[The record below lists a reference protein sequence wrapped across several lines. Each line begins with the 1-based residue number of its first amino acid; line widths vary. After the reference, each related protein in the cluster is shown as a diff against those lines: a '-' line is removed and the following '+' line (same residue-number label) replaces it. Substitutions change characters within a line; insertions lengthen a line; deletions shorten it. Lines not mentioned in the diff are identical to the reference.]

1 MTTRNDLPSD
11 LAALVQRP
19 PIYRLLGVGEKVYG
33 DHLNHVWKG
42 LAGVPGLDE
51 PGIPVFAKYLPR
63 QSQIDIELACGLA
76 SQVLRLPV
84 PNPALVIA
92 DLDELPNHPNGLKS
106 GPVLLFGSLFQPP
119 DPFTVQ
125 RTKEGELGT
134 EYIWQKVCENEVAPQ
149 GAAWDELVANPD
161 RHAQNLLFDGV
172 KWWLFDHNL
181 ALQPLSDLYASIGE
195 ASAQRKVVD
204 HIARVNQIL
213 SQLKS
218 RHSGNE
224 DILEEADR
232 LSKQAKKLTL
242 LAIEMR
248 KWKLDARIAP
258 IMMIAAT
265 IVDLIALRLKPLGMY
280 LEQRLET
287 PTANNLWSSS
297 S

>member
-1 MTTRNDLPSD
+1 M
-11 LAALVQRP
+11 
-19 PIYRLLGVGEKVYG
+19 
-33 DHLNHVWKG
+33 
-42 LAGVPGLDE
+42 
-51 PGIPVFAKYLPR
+51 
-63 QSQIDIELACGLA
+63 
-76 SQVLRLPV
+76 
-84 PNPALVIA
+84 
-92 DLDELPNHPNGLKS
+92 
-106 GPVLLFGSLFQPP
+106 
-119 DPFTVQ
+119 
-125 RTKEGELGT
+125 
-134 EYIWQKVCENEVAPQ
+134 
-149 GAAWDELVANPD
+149 ANPD

-181 ALQPLSDLYASIGE
+181 ALQPLSDLYTSIGE

-213 SQLKS
+213 SQLKI

-224 DILEEADR
+224 DILKEADR
-232 LSKQAKKLTL
+232 LAKQAKKLTL